1 MKKHISLLIAIILVC
16 CSACGRTS
24 DFDMIAKTCSE
35 VTGKELELSNENMDS
50 YSDGYHYVYSQ
61 NGSNHPNGIYHFSIS
76 SESMRM
82 DLNEYGSTKAVKD
95 AWDSVNIRKEDN
107 GSETS
112 PVLEDYFYEENKDD
126 GYIVY
131 LYGDWSAPNVMFN
144 AEYLIGKDRLSFEIN
159 LYSDTGKEDYDKYLE
174 ICDKLNLYSSND
186 ITDCIAETDFVH

>member
-1 MKKHISLLIAIILVC
+1 MKKNILLLVVLVFLF

-82 DLNEYGSTKAVKD
+82 DLNEYSSTKAVKD

-112 PVLEDYFYEENKDD
+112 PVVEEYFYEENKDD

-131 LYGDWSAPNVMFN
+131 LYGDWSAPNVTFN
-144 AEYLIGKDRLSFEIN
+144 AEYLVGKDRLSFEIN
-159 LYSDTGKEDYDKYLE
+159 LYSDTGKENYDKYLE
-174 ICDKLNLYSSND
+174 ICDQLNLYTSND
-186 ITDCIAETDFVH
+186 ITGCIAETEFVH